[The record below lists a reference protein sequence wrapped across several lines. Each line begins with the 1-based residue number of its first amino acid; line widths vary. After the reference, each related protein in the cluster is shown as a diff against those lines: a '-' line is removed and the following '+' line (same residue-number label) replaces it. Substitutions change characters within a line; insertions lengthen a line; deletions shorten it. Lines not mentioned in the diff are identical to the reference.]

1 MGRRC
6 DLVLGGGG
14 VRGLAHV
21 GALAALEDAGL
32 TAERVAGA
40 SAGAIAGALV
50 VAGVAPTRMR
60 QLAHDLDYRGFAL
73 ADLIDRA
80 TSTRGL
86 ARLLER
92 RAPEPVDPRAWLA
105 ELLAEHGVETFGD
118 LRVDDPDADLPPG
131 RRYRLVVRCLDVVH
145 RRAVRLPWDYPRYGL
160 DPDRQSVADAVR
172 ASMSVPFVFAPV
184 PIGAE
189 GDERA
194 GLLVDGGLTSGFPVT
209 LWDRR
214 DGRDPR
220 WPTFG
225 VRLLP
230 RDRTPARPEGNL
242 GFLRALLDTML
253 ESGDATE
260 PTDVR
265 DEERTV
271 RIDTAHLRPLDL
283 GTDQA
288 ATDALFEAGR
298 EAMEAFLDGLEAA
311 GGDEAADGGRRRA
324 GAAPGGEAQPG

>member
-1 MGRRC
+1 VGGRC
-6 DLVLGGGG
+6 DLLLGGGG

-21 GALAALEDAGL
+21 GALAAVEEAGY
-32 TAERVAGA
+32 EVQRVAGA

-50 VAGVAPTRMR
+50 VAGVAPARMR

-105 ELLAEHGVETFGD
+105 ELLAEHGIETFGD
-118 LRVDDPDADLPPG
+118 LRVDDPDADLPEG
-131 RRYRLVVRCLDVVH
+131 RHYRLVVRCLDVVH

-160 DPDRQSVADAVR
+160 DPDEQSVADAVR

-184 PIGAE
+184 PVGPL

-209 LWDRR
+209 VWDRR
-214 DGRDPR
+214 DGRDAR

-225 VRLLP
+225 IRLLP
-230 RDRTPARPEGNL
+230 RDRRPVRPDGNL
-242 GFLRALLDTML
+242 AFLRALLDTML

-271 RIDTAHLRPLDL
+271 RIDTSGLRALDL
-283 GTDQA
+283 GTDQT
-288 ATDALFEAGR
+288 ATDELFEAGR
-298 EAMEAFLDGLEAA
+298 RAMRAFLDGLDRS
-311 GGDEAADGGRRRA
+311 GGASAA
-324 GAAPGGEAQPG
+324 GAAQPG